1 MKIFHSIIGILIIF
15 SGSFFMSITID
26 NETFKTVFFKI
37 VGFVILFG
45 GILYLKKLQGLGS
58 NKSGGKC

>member
-15 SGSFFMSITID
+15 LSSFFMSIT
-26 NETFKTVFFKI
+26 

-45 GILYLKKLQGLGS
+45 GILYLKKIAQF
-58 NKSGGKC
+58 GKQ